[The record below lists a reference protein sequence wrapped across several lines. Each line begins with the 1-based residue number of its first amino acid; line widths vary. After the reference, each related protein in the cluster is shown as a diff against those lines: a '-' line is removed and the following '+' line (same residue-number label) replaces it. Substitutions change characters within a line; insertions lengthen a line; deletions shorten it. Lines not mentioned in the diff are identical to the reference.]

1 MSGNIDNAKPG
12 SVLEPENAL
21 IEPLAVGTPLEAQA
35 INRLEEEFLR
45 TLEGAPFNG
54 HAGNKS
60 LREHLGWDDERYW
73 MIRDRLDDA
82 AKIVRGR
89 GKGGS
94 VHLLGQP
101 QPAEASLGGTGALAV
116 TTAVSGEDAPAGTVG
131 GSVYGTEESLYEPIV
146 ASLRSYWPNEKRLDE
161 FLCEVTARLG
171 RRQTFGTW
179 SRPDITAVSLVTY
192 PYVPGRHFDVT
203 TFEVKP
209 EWEIDVRGVYE
220 ALAHLRRA
228 TQAYI
233 IYHCPR
239 PLDEPMKAQLTEE
252 AERHGIGLIL
262 AVDPSDPSTWDE
274 IAEPVRRMPLP
285 DQLNE
290 FIKAVLSE
298 ETKTRLIKWFR

>member
-1 MSGNIDNAKPG
+1 VINDRPG
-12 SVLEPENAL
+12 SGSEPEAGV
-21 IEPLAVGTPLEAQA
+21 IEPAAAGAPLEAQA

-45 TLEGAPFNG
+45 TLEGAPYNG

-60 LREHLGWDDERYW
+60 LREHLGWGDERYW

-82 AKIVRGR
+82 AKIVRGG

-101 QPAEASLGGTGALAV
+101 QPAEVGGTGALAV
-116 TTAVSGEDAPAGTVG
+116 TTAVSGEDAPAGTVA
-131 GSVYGTEESLYEPIV
+131 GSVYGTEASLYEPIV

-161 FLCEVTARLG
+161 FLCEVTAKK
-171 RRQTFGTW
+171 QTFGTW

-192 PYVPGRHFDVT
+192 PYVPGRHFEVT

-209 EWEIDVRGVYE
+209 AWDIDVRGVYE

-233 IYHCPR
+233 IYHCPGA
-239 PLDEPMKAQLTEE
+239 LGEPIKDQLVEE

-262 AVDPSDPSTWDE
+262 AIDPSDPSAWDE
-274 IAEPVRRMPLP
+274 IAKPVRRMPLP
-285 DQLNE
+285 DQLND